1 MQHLAAEIS
10 RVTRPKTVKM
20 FFKKF
25 FSFALLTIVASQ
37 QQKQNVRRNGNPK
50 KASSNQMQTIIDS
63 RILQPAES
71 SQKSPNHDGMRQRK
85 KDSGMAFRAIV
96 TYSTETGRQLVEK
109 LCSKVYH
116 DFPADNAIAVELNM
130 TSFELLRAQT
140 SDIVSVEQD
149 SVWQSQG
156 YLEEARKK
164 AKEEAKLR
172 KKAMEAEQNA
182 LFGEALLAVEKKST
196 TNQKFGKVEA
206 KGRDADDADNKKTT
220 SRAMKM
226 MYQMDA
232 KEVSEKLKEDVRE
245 SRVTHAVGLCDG

>member
-1 MQHLAAEIS
+1 MP
-10 RVTRPKTVKM
+10 PKVKKPEVS
-20 FFKKF
+20 KK
-25 FSFALLTIVASQ
+25 TIQKKKQQIVEDKTFGLKNKNKSKKVQ
-37 QQKQNVRRNGNPK
+37 QQIQSISKNVMNSGDPK
-50 KASSNQMQTIIDS
+50 
-63 RILQPAES
+63 
-71 SQKSPNHDGMRQRK
+71 MRK
-85 KDSGMAFRAIV
+85 
-96 TYSTETGRQLVEK
+96 
-109 LCSKVYH
+109 
-116 DFPADNAIAVELNM
+116 
-130 TSFELLRAQT
+130 
-140 SDIVSVEQD
+140 
-149 SVWQSQG
+149 
-156 YLEEARKK
+156 LEEARKK